1 MTMKWI
7 KRSAYSINAVYYSVG
22 DQVEDTISQ
31 FVLLLAESINIF
43 ISVTIPTSINVVTAR
58 HILCVDIV

>member
-1 MTMKWI
+1 MTMQWI
-7 KRSAYSINAVYYSVG
+7 KHSAHSINVVYYSAG

-31 FVLLLAESINIF
+31 FVLFLAESINIL